1 MRSPA
6 KKWDDENTKMFGD
19 IKMKT
24 EKKAEMIEMMTLEIV
39 VIIVSRHTRI
49 KTEKTEMIEMIT
61 LEIEKRKN
69 RKKHNDNWGNTEK
82 KIREKERFYLRT
94 SYVVS
99 TI

>member
-1 MRSPA
+1 
-6 KKWDDENTKMFGD
+6 MFGD

-69 RKKHNDNWGNTEK
+69 RKKHNDN
-82 KIREKERFYLRT
+82 
-94 SYVVS
+94 
-99 TI
+99 